1 MYFGIHS
8 FYYTEIAKYK
18 KFVRNQLITSLRAE
32 WDGETIFIDSDGLAR
47 LLLID
52 ADNIGGECYTEEDY
66 AVINPILDAFLAGE
80 RITYTL
86 SREDVQMFLDLAMK
100 RRLDV
105 EQNERLAVKLAEYYN
120 ENQQNELL
128 KIDMNIFHEVCKSID
143 QSKIK

>member
-1 MYFGIHS
+1 MYFGIYS

-18 KFVRNQLITSLRAE
+18 KFVRNQLILMLRNE
-32 WDGETIFIDSDGLAR
+32 ENRTVMLDSDGLAR

-52 ADNIGGECYTEEDY
+52 ADNIGGECYTKEDY

-100 RRLDV
+100 RRLDI